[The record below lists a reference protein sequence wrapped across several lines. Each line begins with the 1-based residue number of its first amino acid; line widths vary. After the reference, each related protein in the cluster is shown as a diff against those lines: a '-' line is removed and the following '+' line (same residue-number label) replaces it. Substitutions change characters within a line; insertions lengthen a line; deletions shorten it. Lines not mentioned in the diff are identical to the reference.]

1 MVHGALI
8 AEILRLDE
16 ERVAGGER
24 GRRRVEEVEATVV
37 LGGNAP
43 SATHTRGHRG
53 ICALARVS
61 TLGSGFWLLL
71 GLAVEVRLFSRA
83 RRELTQLTGLGKKN
97 VASKQQKRHN

>member
-16 ERVAGGER
+16 ERVAGGEG

-71 GLAVEVRLFSRA
+71 GLAVEVLRRFGSPLFPRA
-83 RRELTQLTGLGKKN
+83 PGINAINWPGQKKCGE
-97 VASKQQKRHN
+97 